1 MKLEFVLLSHSPRG
15 RVFRQEENL
24 GKICLMFNNI
34 TQNLDLPDFYRLKK
48 SVEEIDVEE
57 FFCRH
62 ASETKLHIRTDFRDL
77 FFSFTEE
84 EIYDLRGLLL
94 TADFRLV
101 VEDNLR
107 SHRN

>member
-1 MKLEFVLLSHSPRG
+1 MNMEFVLLSQSPRG

-34 TQNLDLPDFYRLKK
+34 TQNFDLPDFYRLKK
-48 SVEEIDVEE
+48 SVEEIDVIAY
-57 FFCRH
+57 FGQ
-62 ASETKLHIRTDFRDL
+62 STNNSKLHIRTDFRDL

-84 EIYDLRGLLL
+84 EIYELRGLLL
-94 TADFRLV
+94 TAEFRLT

-107 SHRN
+107 LHRN